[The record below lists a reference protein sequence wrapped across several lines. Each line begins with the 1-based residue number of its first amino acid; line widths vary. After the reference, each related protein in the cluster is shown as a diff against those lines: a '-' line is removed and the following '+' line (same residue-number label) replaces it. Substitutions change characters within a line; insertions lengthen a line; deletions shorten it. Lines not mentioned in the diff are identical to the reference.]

1 MRDNDETPLFRIEKS
16 NPAVGGG
23 QCLVGSLVG
32 VTATQIV
39 TVAYKGQLILNGNQD
54 LSCKGLSW
62 LDSETY

>member
-1 MRDNDETPLFRIEKS
+1 MKHLSIEL
-16 NPAVGGG
+16 GILTRLWWE

-39 TVAYKGQLILNGNQD
+39 TVAYKGQLTSDGNRG
-54 LSCKGLSW
+54 SSYKGVSW